1 MFKKVD
7 NGEPWTDVDG
17 LRSQPD
23 LRLES
28 VTDRSDLNSL
38 TDLHLKNS
46 KLALKLF
53 FLKGLQTPLID

>member
-1 MFKKVD
+1 MV
-7 NGEPWTDVDG
+7 GRTDVDG

-53 FLKGLQTPLID
+53 FFKWTPNPID